1 MEDIL
6 RQCHSNRIM
15 KWLNVKNTRPL
26 DLFVAIFLLFSFSA
40 PSFATSHISYLN
52 PNPEKIIV
60 KSGKFMVRG
69 HLVVDLENGV
79 EWMRCSV
86 GQIWSGKAC
95 DGDPIPLTQDEA
107 AKAIVIANEQ
117 LGPGWRLPSRRE
129 LEALVCE
136 KCSPVK
142 IELDSFPNTVA
153 EPYWTG
159 EVNGYAARHV
169 WTVNFL
175 TGHTYGRFFP
185 TQEVLVRLVRDR

>member
-1 MEDIL
+1 M
-6 RQCHSNRIM
+6 RQCHPNRIM
-15 KWLNVKNTRPL
+15 KWLSAQNTWSFGL
-26 DLFVAIFLLFSFSA
+26 LFVISLFLSFPS
-40 PSFATSHISYLN
+40 PSFATNHISYLN
-52 PNPEKIIV
+52 PNHEKVIV

-86 GQIWSGKAC
+86 GQIWNGKEC
-95 DGDPIPLTQDEA
+95 DGDPIQLTQDEA
-107 AKAIVIANEQ
+107 AKAIIIANEQ

-129 LEALVCE
+129 LEALVCK

>member
-1 MEDIL
+1 M
-6 RQCHSNRIM
+6 RQCHPNRIL
-15 KWLNVKNTRPL
+15 KWLSAHNNWSFGL
-26 DLFVAIFLLFSFSA
+26 LFVISLLLSFPF
-40 PSFATSHISYLN
+40 PSFATNHISYLN
-52 PNPEKIIV
+52 PNPEKVIV

-86 GQIWSGKAC
+86 GQIWNGKEC
-95 DGDPIPLTQDEA
+95 DGDPIQLTQDEA
-107 AKAIVIANEQ
+107 AKAIIIANEQ

-129 LEALVCE
+129 LEALVCK